1 MDAFPK
7 GKTDICQF
15 FFSFFFYEPFPYN
28 DELILRSVAAEAVIR
43 SSWAAQSLNDLW
55 ALAGGGRSCSS
66 RGGRTQGKA
75 LGARPIIIVLLPPC
89 HLHQQHHHVCH
100 FQLHRVS
107 AGESGGRLRE
117 LVEDSGFF
125 GGIFAGGSCVPVSA
139 WTRSRWVRWQAITW
153 QCLCHLCFSCINHHE
168 KQSKL
173 ASNFYFPHF
182 GLILGTVTQF
192 AKLSVSEAL

>member
-1 MDAFPK
+1 MCDQTWFQQCV
-7 GKTDICQF
+7 IYC
-15 FFSFFFYEPFPYN
+15 YN

-117 LVEDSGFF
+117 LVEEESGVFWWDF
-125 GGIFAGGSCVPVSA
+125 C
-139 WTRSRWVRWQAITW
+139 WRK
-153 QCLCHLCFSCINHHE
+153 L
-168 KQSKL
+168 L
-173 ASNFYFPHF
+173 AS
-182 GLILGTVTQF
+182 VSMDEE
-192 AKLSVSEAL
+192 SVSEMASNKLTVSLPPMIFLH

>member
-1 MDAFPK
+1 MLIQLSVQYYLKVKHCISCTIVVNHLLRGHFLCYMFDVWPDLVSAMC
-7 GKTDICQF
+7 DNCY
-15 FFSFFFYEPFPYN
+15 S

-43 SSWAAQSLNDLW
+43 SSWAAQPLNDLW

-117 LVEDSGFF
+117 LVVEESGFF
-125 GGIFAGGSCVPVSA
+125 GGIFAGGSCLPVSA
-139 WTRSRWVRWQAITW
+139 WTRSRWVRWQATT
-153 QCLCHLCFSCINHHE
+153 LCHLCFSCNNHH
-168 KQSKL
+168 
-173 ASNFYFPHF
+173 
-182 GLILGTVTQF
+182 
-192 AKLSVSEAL
+192 